1 MTGTDHSQSPVPT
14 SGSTR
19 SGSTPSGSNH
29 AGHHPAEHNPA
40 GHSVRCG
47 IVPPYLLARLATV
60 EDPRFSAAAEAAR
73 RSLQVDNPIRSLR
86 SAAPRTPTRP
96 GALATAAGTP
106 RRTISDAH
114 QLQSLPGSIVRTED
128 QPPVDDATVNE
139 AYTGLGDTHELFWS
153 RYQRDSIDGRGLPLD
168 ATVHYGQSYDNAFWD
183 GERMVFGD
191 GDGEVFNRFTLSL
204 SVIAHELTHGVTQYS
219 ANLVYQGQSGALNE
233 SVSDVFGALVEQY
246 ALGQDTASASWLI
259 GAGLFTDQVQGQA
272 LRSMK
277 APGTAYDDD
286 VLGKDPQPGSM
297 DDYIDTEDDNGGVH
311 LNSGIPNRAFY
322 LVAAALGGSA
332 WEAPGQIWYDTLT
345 GPNLPATST
354 FAGFARATETAA
366 IARYGPGSLQ
376 HDAVRAG
383 WDGVGL
389 TLDPLRAAS

>member
-1 MTGTDHSQSPVPT
+1 MTGTDHPQSPAQHP
-14 SGSTR
+14 GQR
-19 SGSTPSGSNH
+19 P
-29 AGHHPAEHNPA
+29 GHGPAAAP
-40 GHSVRCG
+40 VRCG
-47 IVPPYLLARLATV
+47 IVPPYLLARLATA

-73 RSLQVDNPIRSLR
+73 RSLRVDDPIRTLR
-86 SAAPRTPTRP
+86 TTAPRPPVHP
-96 GALATAAGTP
+96 GARAATPGQL

-114 QLQSLPGSIVRTED
+114 QLQTLPGSVVRTEG
-128 QPPVDDATVNE
+128 QPSVADVSVNE

-191 GDGEVFNRFTLSL
+191 GDGEVFNRFTISL

-233 SVSDVFGALVEQY
+233 SISDVFGALVEQY
-246 ALGQDTASASWLI
+246 ATGQDTASASWLI
-259 GAGLFTDQVQGQA
+259 GEGLFTDEVQGQA

-286 VLGKDPQPGSM
+286 VLGKDPQPDSM

-322 LVAAALGGSA
+322 LVSAALGGNA

-345 GPNLPATST
+345 GPDLIATTT
-354 FAGFARATETAA
+354 FAGFASATEAA
-366 IARYGPGSLQ
+366 AVTRYGRGSLE
-376 HDAVRAG
+376 HEAVRAG